1 MQYYM
6 GKCHALTGKKAINW
20 DVVVHSSRAPVKMRE
35 GKKRKERSSR
45 RRRGK
50 KKKKTRKKTRREG
63 EKKKGRG
70 KES

>member
-6 GKCHALTGKKAINW
+6 GKCHALTGKKTINW

-50 KKKKTRKKTRREG
+50 KKTRKKTRREG